1 MRDWVNKCLVY
12 QPIATVSYP
21 AMVHRTVLPGIG
33 PSYFPHFRTM
43 TMILV
48 TSDWLSICETSQTLY
63 EIRSLLLVDHFQ
75 KNALNLGSP
84 SEEPC
89 TQRV

>member
-1 MRDWVNKCLVY
+1 MWQSSYKDKPPNRIHVGDWVNKYLVY

-33 PSYFPHFRTM
+33 SSYFPYFHTM

-48 TSDWLSICETSQTLY
+48 TSVWLSIRETSQKPL
-63 EIRSLLLVDHFQ
+63 
-75 KNALNLGSP
+75 
-84 SEEPC
+84 
-89 TQRV
+89 